1 MRMTGRCSGPAAL
14 LLIAALTGCGGARSE
29 TAAPRPAASFE
40 LQEGDRLF
48 AAYCAACHGESG
60 RGDGAYLSAG
70 ALAAPPDF
78 AAPGARERLRRD
90 QLTARLGSAKASGEV
105 HCPPWGSTFST
116 EDIEALARFVEWL
129 AGAAARK
136 PS

>member
-1 MRMTGRCSGPAAL
+1 MTGRRSGLAL
-14 LLIAALTGCGGARSE
+14 LLFAALSGCGGARSE
-29 TAAPRPAASFE
+29 PPTPRPAASFE
-40 LQEGDRLF
+40 LHEGDRLF

-70 ALAAPPDF
+70 APAAPPDF

-90 QLTARLGSAKASGEV
+90 QLTARLGSPKASGEV
-105 HCPPWGSTFST
+105 HCPPWGNTLSP
-116 EDIEALARFVEWL
+116 EDIEALARFVERL
-129 AGAAARK
+129 AGAPARK